1 MGRRVVLPSVR
12 IEERRK
18 QPKPFGRI
26 PENVQGCNLF
36 LPLKNW
42 FFRRKK
48 QFAESRRAAVAK
60 INYTQKRK
68 TLGGGLK
75 NNGGGGLK
83 IYVPPVKN

>member
-1 MGRRVVLPSVR
+1 MGRWVVLPSVR

-60 INYTQKRK
+60 INYTQKRR

-75 NNGGGGLK
+75 INGGGG
-83 IYVPPVKN
+83 

>member
-1 MGRRVVLPSVR
+1 MGRWVVLPSVR
-12 IEERRK
+12 IEERKK
-18 QPKPFGRI
+18 QPEPFGRI

-75 NNGGGGLK
+75 INGGGG
-83 IYVPPVKN
+83 

>member
-1 MGRRVVLPSVR
+1 MGRWVVLPSVR
-12 IEERRK
+12 VEERRK

-48 QFAESRRAAVAK
+48 AICREPK
-60 INYTQKRK
+60 
-68 TLGGGLK
+68 
-75 NNGGGGLK
+75 GGGGKNKLHQK
-83 IYVPPVKN
+83 KKDFRGGVKN

>member
-1 MGRRVVLPSVR
+1 MRATIHNGRR
-12 IEERRK
+12 IERRTADS
-18 QPKPFGRI
+18 PFGRI

-68 TLGGGLK
+68 TLGGG
-75 NNGGGGLK
+75 
-83 IYVPPVKN
+83 VKK

>member
-1 MGRRVVLPSVR
+1 MGRWVVLPSVR
-12 IEERRK
+12 VEERRK

-48 QFAESRRAAVAK
+48 QFAESRGAAVAK
-60 INYTQKRK
+60 INYTQSSLIICEGISSRP
-68 TLGGGLK
+68 GW
-75 NNGGGGLK
+75 
-83 IYVPPVKN
+83 IFSM

>member
-1 MGRRVVLPSVR
+1 MGRWVVLPSVR

-18 QPKPFGRI
+18 QPRPFGRI
-26 PENVQGCNLF
+26 PKNVQGCNLF

-75 NNGGGGLK
+75 INGGG
-83 IYVPPVKN
+83 VKNLCTPR

>member
-1 MGRRVVLPSVR
+1 MGRWVVLPSVH

-18 QPKPFGRI
+18 QPRPFGRI

-68 TLGGGLK
+68 ILGGGLK
-75 NNGGGGLK
+75 INGGG
-83 IYVPPVKN
+83 VKNLCTPR